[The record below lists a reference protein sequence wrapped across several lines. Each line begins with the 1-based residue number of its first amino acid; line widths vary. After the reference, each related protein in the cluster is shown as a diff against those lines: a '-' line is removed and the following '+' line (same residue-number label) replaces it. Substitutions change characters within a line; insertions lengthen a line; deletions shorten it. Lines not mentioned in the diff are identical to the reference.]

1 MELYKSEIIEN
12 LQNAVNQGFYHIN
25 SYTDYSFLTYG
36 NGIYS
41 NGIRINLKV
50 DSSTG
55 RRDVEITIK
64 DQSINNEFIK
74 GWRETKHIMGTVPYY
89 TISYTLPNGQQMSGI
104 IRLLVEYYMND
115 VSEEERAS
123 LKKKYGDIKI
133 ENHLYSVIKLW
144 KANDAAGHFCTTNF
158 GTVIMNDTDDET
170 AYESDA
176 YITEVDEDD
185 IQEAENLSEVLF

>member
-74 GWRETKHIMGTVPYY
+74 GWRETNKGYNGD
-89 TISYTLPNGQQMSGI
+89 STL
-104 IRLLVEYYMND
+104 LYD
-115 VSEEERAS
+115 F
-123 LKKKYGDIKI
+123 
-133 ENHLYSVIKLW
+133 LYSSEW
-144 KANDAAGHFCTTNF
+144 TANVRYNTSSCR
-158 GTVIMNDTDDET
+158 IL
-170 AYESDA
+170 YE
-176 YITEVDEDD
+176 
-185 IQEAENLSEVLF
+185 